1 MSGNEGPRLNKGVS
15 MYCHKCITALSLVC
29 LVVAVGCRNSTRHY
43 HLHGRLL
50 AKDQATARVTVA
62 SDDIPG
68 FMPAMTMSY
77 TVQDPPGLQQA
88 QPGDRITANVV
99 VVNNSYWLEHLTVTD
114 RSQRG
119 TVCATQPHALA
130 PGEQVP
136 DVPLSNQDGRIVHL
150 SDFRGK
156 AVLLT
161 FIYTRC
167 PFPTFCPLITSQFAQ
182 IHRDLAQD
190 PAIYPKT
197 QLVSVSLDP
206 AYDTPAVLRQY
217 GLDYLQ
223 GDAAGFAHWDF
234 VSTSPSD
241 LQKLAAAFGLVYY
254 KENNQIT
261 HSLDT
266 ILLSPDGTVKQTWP
280 GNDWTL
286 SQVMAAI
293 KNAAS

>member
-1 MSGNEGPRLNKGVS
+1 
-15 MYCHKCITALSLVC
+15 MYRKRITALSLAG
-29 LVVAVGCRNSTRHY
+29 LLVAVGCRNSTRHY
-43 HLHGRLL
+43 PLQGRLL
-50 AKDQATARVTVA
+50 AKDQETARVTVA
-62 SDDIPG
+62 GDDVPG

-77 TVQDPPGLQQA
+77 AVQDSRGLQQV
-88 QPGDRITANVV
+88 QPGDRIAANVV
-99 VVNNSYWLEHLTVTD
+99 VVNNRYWLEHLAVTD

-119 TVCATQPHALA
+119 TVGATEAHALV

-182 IHRDLAQD
+182 IHRALARD
-190 PAIYPKT
+190 SAIYSKT
-197 QLVSVSLDP
+197 ELVSVSLDP
-206 AYDTPAVLRQY
+206 AYDTPPVLRQY

-223 GDAAGFAHWDF
+223 GDAAGFAQWDF
-234 VSTSPSD
+234 VSTSPAD

-280 GNDWTL
+280 GNDWKF
-286 SQVMAAI
+286 SEVIAAI

>member
-1 MSGNEGPRLNKGVS
+1 MTQKDVWTHRRGELIVAIPL
-15 MYCHKCITALSLVC
+15 AC
-29 LVVAVGCRNSTRHY
+29 LLVAVSCRNSARHY
-43 HLHGRLL
+43 TLHGRVL
-50 AKDQATARVTVA
+50 AKDQATARITV
-62 SDDIPG
+62 DNEDIPG
-68 FMPAMTMSY
+68 FMPPMTMSY
-77 TVQDPPGLQQA
+77 TVKDAPGLERLA
-88 QPGDRITANVV
+88 PGDRITADVV
-99 VVNNSYWLEHLTVTD
+99 VVNNSYWLEHVIVTD
-114 RSQRG
+114 QSKRG
-119 TVCATQPHALA
+119 TVSATQPHVLL

-136 DVPLSNQDGRIVHL
+136 DVPLSNQDGKIVHL

-167 PFPTFCPLITSQFAQ
+167 PFPNFCPLITSQFAK
-182 IHRDLAQD
+182 IHRILAQD

-206 AYDTPAVLRQY
+206 AYDTPPVLRQY

-223 GDAAGFAHWDF
+223 GDVSGFAQWEF

-241 LQKLAAAFGLVYY
+241 LQKLAAAFGLVYF

-261 HSLDT
+261 HSMDT
-266 ILLSPDGTVKQTWP
+266 ILLSPDGTVKQTWS

-286 SQVMAAI
+286 SQVIAAI
-293 KNAAS
+293 KDAAS

>member
-1 MSGNEGPRLNKGVS
+1 MHRQFKG
-15 MYCHKCITALSLVC
+15 IAAISLAC
-29 LVVAVGCRNSTRHY
+29 LLVVGCQNLTRHY
-43 HLHGRLL
+43 HLHGQLL
-50 AKDQATARVTVA
+50 AKDQATERVTVA

-77 TVQDPPGLQQA
+77 AVRDRPGLEQV
-88 QPGDRITANVV
+88 QPGDRIAADVV
-99 VVNNSYWLEHLTVTD
+99 VRNNSSWLEHVTIID
-114 RSQRG
+114 RSKRG
-119 TVCATQPHALA
+119 AVSVTQPHALV

-167 PFPTFCPLITSQFAQ
+167 PFPTFCPLITNQFAK
-182 IHRDLAQD
+182 IHQALAQA

-206 AYDTPAVLRQY
+206 AYDTPPVLRQY
-217 GLDYLQ
+217 GLEYLH
-223 GDAAGFAHWDF
+223 GDASGFAEWSF
-234 VSTSPSD
+234 VSTSPSG

-261 HSLDT
+261 HSMDT
-266 ILLSPDGTVKQTWP
+266 ILLSPYGTVKQTWP

-286 SQVMAAI
+286 SQVIAAI
-293 KNAAS
+293 KNAAAS